1 MKDIIRLSDKFT
13 YGRLL
18 RFTLPTIGMMV
29 FTSLYGIVD
38 GFFVS
43 NFAGKM
49 PFAAINFA
57 WPVLGMLGIVG
68 FMFGTGGNAIISRLF
83 GQKEKETHSLLSDSR
98 KDISILN
105 TLLSTKNCGRLKNKI
120 IK

>member
-105 TLLSTKNCGRLKNKI
+105 NK
-120 IK
+120 